1 MLKVSLNGMAIALTV
16 VIVVFA
22 IQNLQSTD
30 VSFLFWTLH
39 TPKVALILGTYALG
53 TVTGA
58 KLVSFLQ
65 QAFNKRA

>member
-1 MLKVSLNGMAIALTV
+1 MLKMSLNGVAIALTV
-16 VIVVFA
+16 VIVLFA

-53 TVTGA
+53 TFTGA
-58 KLVSFLQ
+58 KLLAFLQ
-65 QAFNKRA
+65 QAFSRRP